1 MSNEEIEKLQEEKVA
16 LYAEVK
22 KYRDENEA
30 LQKQKIY
37 LQGKCKQAGAAI
49 LDQEVTIRGLKND
62 IDRLDEE
69 NRNLRR
75 IISSK
80 DDTE

>member
-1 MSNEEIEKLQEEKVA
+1 MQDKLKEENVT

-37 LQGKCKQAGAAI
+37 LQGKCKQAGKAI
-49 LDQEVTIRGLKND
+49 LDQEVTIAGLKRD
-62 IDRLDEE
+62 IDRLAEE
-69 NRNLRR
+69 RDNLLTMLGDG
-75 IISSK
+75 K
-80 DDTE
+80 KQ

>member
-16 LYAEVK
+16 LYADVK

-37 LQGKCKQAGAAI
+37 LQGKCKQAGKAI
-49 LDQEVTIRGLKND
+49 LDQEVTIAGLKRD
-62 IDRLDEE
+62 IDRLAEE
-69 NRNLRR
+69 RDNLLTMLGDG
-75 IISSK
+75 K
-80 DDTE
+80 K